1 MIGVTAAASAFLY
14 FGRGEILLPLT
25 AAVAIGA
32 LPGSLLGARL
42 SDRVQ
47 ARSLKVLMAVVLIL
61 VGTRMA
67 LEGL

>member
-1 MIGVTAAASAFLY
+1 MIGVTAAASAYLY
-14 FGRGEILLPLT
+14 FGRGDILLPLT

-42 SDRVQ
+42 SDRVH
-47 ARSLKVLMAVVLIL
+47 ARSLKAMMAVVLIL
-61 VGTRMA
+61 VATRMA